1 MRSGAG
7 KYVARALNRQI
18 KVPSARAGKLNSPP
32 YASALG
38 LIDMVF
44 DKIDMQNGD
53 TGTGPMDK
61 VLDVVYGIGHKIG
74 GIFKRQ

>member
-1 MRSGAG
+1 MYKRQ
-7 KYVARALNRQI
+7 YMARALNRSI
-18 KVPSARAGKLNSPP
+18 KIPSARAGKLNSPP

-53 TGTGPMDK
+53 MGVSAMDK
-61 VLDVVYGIGHKIG
+61 VMDVFYGIGQKVA
-74 GIFKRQ
+74 GIFKKQ